1 VGTDGRSVWER
12 RFVVAAAEEPGRSTS
27 RVHAGAQRVVRELW
41 HRPSMLIPLAIIL
54 VTLAAAVLAPILTP
68 YNPTRAVPGSQLQP
82 LGADGH
88 LLGTDQLGR
97 DVLTRL
103 LYGAR
108 LAWIVGV
115 SVSTTSILF
124 GLVLGGLAF
133 YASGWMDTIIS
144 RLIDGVLAFPALLLA
159 LVLAA
164 ILGPSTRT
172 GIVALAIV
180 YTPLTAR
187 VMRSAV
193 LGERELDYVSV
204 SRGLGNREIVTLV
217 RHVAINTM
225 PPMLVV
231 GAVVTSR
238 SIIVESSLSFLGAG
252 TQPPA
257 AAWGLMIGEARD
269 VMLLYPALVVVP
281 AIVLSVTVLS
291 INLFADALGDALDVN
306 TRSIRSA
313 RAGEK

>member
-1 VGTDGRSVWER
+1 MGTEASKTSGASAVVGFLLRIL
-12 RFVVAAAEEPGRSTS
+12 
-27 RVHAGAQRVVRELW
+27 RELRR
-41 HRPSMLIPLAIIL
+41 RPSLLVPLIVIM
-54 VTLAAAVLAPILTP
+54 VTLAGAVLAPVLTP
-68 YNPTRAVPGSQLQP
+68 FDPTRAVPGSQLQP
-82 LGADGH
+82 IGSPDH

-103 LYGAR
+103 LYGSR
-108 LAWIVGV
+108 VAWTVGV
-115 SVSTTSILF
+115 SVSTLSIVA

-133 YASGWMDTIIS
+133 YASGWLDAAIS
-144 RLIDGVLAFPALLLA
+144 RFIDGILAFPALLLA

-164 ILGPSTRT
+164 VLGPSTRT
-172 GIVALAIV
+172 GIIALAIV

-193 LGERELDYVSV
+193 LSERELDYVSV

-217 RHVAINTM
+217 RHVIINTL

-252 TQPPA
+252 TQPPT
-257 AAWGLMIGEARD
+257 AAWGLMIGEAREI
-269 VMLLYPALVVVP
+269 MLLYPALVVVP
-281 AIVLSVTVLS
+281 AVVLSLTVLC

-313 RAGEK
+313 RGGVG

>member
-1 VGTDGRSVWER
+1 MVRRIAVWASGMPALIAFMLRLLAEIR
-12 RFVVAAAEEPGRSTS
+12 R
-27 RVHAGAQRVVRELW
+27 
-41 HRPSMLIPLAIIL
+41 RPSVFVPLTVIVL
-54 VTLAAAVLAPILTP
+54 TLLAAILAPQLTA
-68 YNPTRAVPGSQLQP
+68 YDPTRAAPGSQLQP
-82 LGADGH
+82 IGSPGH
-88 LLGTDQLGR
+88 PLGTDQLGR
-97 DVLTRL
+97 DVLTRI

-108 LAWIVGV
+108 VAWVVGASV
-115 SVSTTSILF
+115 SVLSIVA
-124 GLVLGGLAF
+124 GMVLGGLAF
-133 YASGWMDTIIS
+133 YASGWLDTVLS
-144 RLIDGVLAFPALLLA
+144 RFIDGILAFPALLLA

-164 ILGPSTRT
+164 VLGPSTRT

-193 LGERELDYVSV
+193 LAERQLDYVSV
-204 SRGLGNREIVTLV
+204 SRGLGNREIVTLL
-217 RHVAINTM
+217 RHVVINTL

-252 TQPPA
+252 TQPPT
-257 AAWGLMIGEARD
+257 AAWGLMIGEARQ
-269 VMLLYPALVVVP
+269 VMLLYPALLVVP
-281 AIVLSVTVLS
+281 AVVLSLTVLS

-313 RAGEK
+313 RGGVE